1 MAPAQGTAVGD
12 REEAGMADVMDEA
25 ELEDARMRIYAIED
39 GAVRAQALAFALR
52 SRVFETLEAA
62 PLTIEDISV
71 RFGVPMRVLPA
82 LVAFLSS
89 QDLLRR
95 DATGH
100 FSNSPAASAF
110 LVRSSDSYV
119 GGRGLLFA
127 GFHEAMGHL
136 GDSLAT
142 GEPWTDA
149 GQHDMFGGFDGDDQ
163 RWFAEGMFS
172 NAVHGARALLRE
184 LDLADVRQ
192 LLDVGGNAGGYS
204 ITLLKA
210 LPSLEAT
217 IFDLPAT
224 QPLAEE
230 QIARAG
236 LHDRMRFVAGSFF
249 DDELPAGHDAV
260 LLASILH
267 DWGDADCARI
277 LQRCVDALAPGW
289 LLIVTEPMLAEDATG
304 PEHPSVSG
312 LTMAVL
318 GGENR
323 TPSAISGLLE
333 DAGFAEVRRCPV
345 GHQNTTVTARKP

>member
-1 MAPAQGTAVGD
+1 VD
-12 REEAGMADVMDEA
+12 DEA
-25 ELEDARMRIYAIED
+25 AIDEDLEDARMRIYAIED
-39 GAVRAQALAFALR
+39 GAVRAQALAFALKAGL
-52 SRVFETLEAA
+52 FEALETRRLTLQELSGA
-62 PLTIEDISV
+62 L
-71 RFGVPMRVLPA
+71 GVPMRVLPS
-82 LVAFLSS
+82 LVAFLAS

-95 DATGH
+95 DDASGT

-110 LVRSSDSYV
+110 LVRGSDSYV

-136 GDSLAT
+136 GESLAT
-142 GEPWTDA
+142 GKPWTDA
-149 GQHDMFGGFDGDDQ
+149 GQHDMFGGFDPDDQ

-172 NAVHGARALLRE
+172 NAVHGARALLKDV
-184 LDLADVRQ
+184 DLSGVAR

-204 ITLLKA
+204 LTLLRS

-224 QPLAEE
+224 QRLAEE
-230 QIARAG
+230 QIARTG
-236 LHDRMRFVAGSFF
+236 MGDRVQFVAGSFF
-249 DDELPAGHDAV
+249 DDALPTGHDAA

-267 DWGDADCARI
+267 DWREDDCARI
-277 LQRCVDALAPGW
+277 LTRCFHALTPGG
-289 LLIVTEPMLAEDATG
+289 LLIVSEPMLSEDATG

-323 TPSAISGLLE
+323 TQSAITVMLKS
-333 DAGFAEVRRCPV
+333 AGFEEVQRYPV
-345 GHQNTTVTARKP
+345 GHQNSTVTARKPRFAALGTE